1 MTKNTIYKTDT
12 LFILF
17 ICLFIFIIRAPFFFV
32 DWLDSDEATFILK
45 GLAITQGKIPYVDF
59 HNWKPPISGYFLTIP
74 IYIAEN
80 SLLAIRFFT
89 ALIVSTSCI
98 FLYKIGLLFNFS
110 KHNSFLT
117 SLIFGISVSFITR
130 SFRSQ
135 SFYSEHISIL
145 LILISIYL
153 ILKCL
158 EKKNNFYF
166 ILQGC
171 LLGIATL
178 NTPYLGFFAIL
189 YTAFPLFLFKDK
201 IKTKLTYSL
210 NIILGGFII
219 LFIFLIYF
227 YPKFPNILS
236 YIIMVPLEFFK
247 EGGAHD
253 YTIYSTIYH
262 LVGGGLQVDSIKF
275 FSAIFIWGFGFFGF
289 LHILYAK
296 KDEKKY
302 LALITV
308 FVILSINL
316 VLIGYPSGRYLIIIA
331 PFYCILLIYFINLK
345 LFSNFKLMK
354 NLILILI
361 FIFPLTDWYK
371 NILILKDVSLN
382 KKTYTHGRCTDLYN
396 SLEKKKLLNKKIYF
410 QGCAINK
417 FFINQLPLFDIYQP
431 DNIDLKDSLKAFN
444 KKNLGD
450 ELFTKDPEILV
461 LSKDLNEF
469 VGGLKFNKI
478 NPKNVLIEYEY
489 LYRVKV
495 DKDSIFYIYK
505 K

>member
-1 MTKNTIYKTDT
+1 MTKNTIYKTDI

-32 DWLDSDEATFILK
+32 DYLDSDEATFILK

-74 IYIAEN
+74 IYIADN
-80 SLLAIRFFT
+80 SLVAIRFFT

-98 FLYKIGLLFNFS
+98 TLYKIGLLFNFS
-110 KHNSFLT
+110 KPNSFLT

-130 SFRSQ
+130 SVKSQ

-219 LFIFLIYF
+219 LFIFLLYF
-227 YPKFPNILS
+227 YPKIPNILS
-236 YIIMVPLEFFK
+236 YIIMVPLESFK

-253 YTIYSTIYH
+253 YTIYKTIY
-262 LVGGGLQVDSIKF
+262 LLAGSALQLSSIKF
-275 FSAIFIWGFGFFGF
+275 YSAVFIWSFGIFGF
-289 LHILYAK
+289 LHILYTK
-296 KDEKKY
+296 KNEKKY
-302 LALITV
+302 LALITTSI
-308 FVILSINL
+308 ILSINL

-410 QGCAINK
+410 QDCHINK
-417 FFINQLPLFDIYQP
+417 FFINQLPLLDVYQP
-431 DNIDLKDSLKAFN
+431 ADIDNKNMMKAFN

-461 LSKDLNEF
+461 LSVDLNEF

-478 NPKNVLIEYEY
+478 NPNNILIEYEY
-489 LYRVKV
+489 LY
-495 DKDSIFYIYK
+495 KDSNFYIYK